1 MTCPPVTR
9 VETREVATP
18 DGPGRLHLALP
29 DTVRGVL
36 LLGGGHSGQVE
47 TVDLDAVAGAL
58 PEVGWVVARHELP
71 WRVAGRTVGP
81 RPPASDPA
89 WLAGVDAVRAAWPG
103 VPVVTGGR
111 SAGARIACRTWD
123 ASLAGIVALSFP
135 LHPPGKPQQSRL
147 GELAPVG
154 VPVLLVSG
162 ARDPFGSP
170 AEFEAA
176 LAEPHA
182 GPRELV
188 VVERATHSFPRP
200 TAPEVV
206 GAVLTFVRGLE
217 AAPGL
222 TPRGA
227 GT

>member
-1 MTCPPVTR
+1 MPHT
-9 VETREVATP
+9 ETREVTTP

-29 DTVRGVL
+29 DTVTGVL
-36 LLGGGHSGQVE
+36 LLGGGHSGQVR
-47 TVDLDAVAGAL
+47 TVDLDAVAESL
-58 PEVGWVVARHELP
+58 PDAGWLVARYELP

-103 VPVVTGGR
+103 VPLVTGGR

-123 ASLAGIVALSFP
+123 AGLAGIVALSFP
-135 LHPPGKPQQSRL
+135 LHPPGKPAQSRL
-147 GELAPVG
+147 GELTPVG

-170 AEFEAA
+170 AELAAA
-176 LAEPHA
+176 LEEPHA

-200 TAPEVV
+200 TASSVV
-206 GAVLTFVRGLE
+206 DAVLDFVRGLAG